1 MKHYDQILCFCLLV
15 FALVFC
21 FCFGMGSW
29 AGIQGIEP
37 LHGFVGRV
45 LGCKSVLD
53 ILFDC
58 FNRCCL
64 ALATMIVLAYE
75 GTRWFRW
82 LPLGLWRSPLHG
94 RSGEF
99 YRDDGIGLLGP
110 SSPAYRGTSTE
121 NGNSFLRICE
131 TALC

>member
-1 MKHYDQILCFCLLV
+1 MKHYDQIFCFCLLV
-15 FALVFC
+15 CALVFC

-29 AGIQGIEP
+29 AGKP
-37 LHGFVGRV
+37 LHGFVGGV
-45 LGCKSVLD
+45 LGWNSVYD
-53 ILFDC
+53 IDLNG
-58 FNRCCL
+58 FNSCCL

-82 LPLGLWRSPLHG
+82 LPLGLWRSPLQV

-99 YRDDGIGLLGP
+99 YRDDGIGLFRP
-110 SSPAYRGTSTE
+110 SSEE
-121 NGNSFLRICE
+121 NGNSFLRGFE